1 MSHNLIKFKSNIQL
15 AIMLR
20 HPVNTVTNGPK
31 QIAIQEAVSLGEGQI
46 LFFIT
51 LQFAQENVKVKIY
64 FPLTF

>member
-31 QIAIQEAVSLGEGQI
+31 QIAIQEAVSLD
-46 LFFIT
+46 
-51 LQFAQENVKVKIY
+51 
-64 FPLTF
+64 